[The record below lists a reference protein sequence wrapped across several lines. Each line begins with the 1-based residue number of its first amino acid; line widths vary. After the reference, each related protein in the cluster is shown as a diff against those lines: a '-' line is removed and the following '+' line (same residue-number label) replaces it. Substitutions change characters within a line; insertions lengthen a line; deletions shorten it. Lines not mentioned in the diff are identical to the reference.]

1 MAAAVLARL
10 PELTLHSNHHRRWRS
25 WLDRSVAVAAPYAK
39 CVVAVDEQW
48 LVHCFCGARHFLGLP
63 NKRVTVVRARVRAD
77 SALDAILGGFHSG
90 HGTYWRLALMESVFF
105 AVSISFLLL
114 SFLTIFLIIR
124 EILPT
129 MSPEE
134 QNVLR
139 NYWMAPTGF
148 RTLRHRDR
156 AIRDAWNAHVRLFPE
171 SRKRMIF
178 ASFLIASVISA
189 MGYPLW
195 LTFGPR

>member
-1 MAAAVLARL
+1 M
-10 PELTLHSNHHRRWRS
+10 
-25 WLDRSVAVAAPYAK
+25 
-39 CVVAVDEQW
+39 
-48 LVHCFCGARHFLGLP
+48 
-63 NKRVTVVRARVRAD
+63 VRACIRPD
-77 SALDAILGGFHSG
+77 SALDAVLGGFHCG

-105 AVSISFLLL
+105 AASISFLLL

-124 EILPT
+124 EILPA
-129 MSPEE
+129 MGPED
-134 QNVLR
+134 QDLLR

-156 AIRDAWNAHVRLFPE
+156 AIRNAWNEHVRLFPR
-171 SRKRMIF
+171 SRKRVIF

-195 LTFGPR
+195 LAFGPR